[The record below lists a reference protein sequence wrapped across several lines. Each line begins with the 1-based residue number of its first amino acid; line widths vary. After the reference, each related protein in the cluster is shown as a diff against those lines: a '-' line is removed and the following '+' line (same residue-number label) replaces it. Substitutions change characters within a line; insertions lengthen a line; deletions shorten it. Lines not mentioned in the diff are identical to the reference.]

1 MRAKII
7 IGKNFGD
14 EGKGLAADYFAMKAV
29 QEGSSAVCVRH
40 NGGAQA
46 GHTVDLR
53 NGRFVFSQLSSAS
66 LRGVGTYWA
75 DSFMP
80 DLFKL
85 SDEAESFAGQWG
97 KIPDISA
104 SEMCRCTC
112 IIDVLVNMLL
122 ETSRGDARHGSCGM
136 GINEAA
142 VRSESFPLFL
152 GDVIGMSAQELYDR
166 LRTIRRE
173 YLPLRLSELSLE
185 PDNAGEYG
193 EMLKSDEVLSNAA
206 EIMCRN
212 TEYVRLMPQEKLCE
226 YDQLIFEGAQ
236 GLLLDELN
244 TEYAPHLTSSRT
256 GLFEPAR
263 ILSALNCEADGLS
276 AETVYVT
283 RSYVTRHGAGPLHYE
298 GELGIDIHDRTNV
311 RNQWQGEL
319 RTAPHGD
326 TEEFLRAVRR
336 DLAENELKTDVSLFI
351 THLNESEGDI
361 MTSGGRVSAEEFAA
375 LSEISDMFGRIYLSH
390 SPFAEEVSVYGQ
402 K

>member
-66 LRGVGTYWA
+66 LRRVGTYWA

-85 SDEAESFAGQWG
+85 SDEAESFAGLWG

-142 VRSESFPLFL
+142 V
-152 GDVIGMSAQELYDR
+152 
-166 LRTIRRE
+166 
-173 YLPLRLSELSLE
+173 
-185 PDNAGEYG
+185 
-193 EMLKSDEVLSNAA
+193 
-206 EIMCRN
+206 
-212 TEYVRLMPQEKLCE
+212 
-226 YDQLIFEGAQ
+226 
-236 GLLLDELN
+236 
-244 TEYAPHLTSSRT
+244 
-256 GLFEPAR
+256 
-263 ILSALNCEADGLS
+263 
-276 AETVYVT
+276 
-283 RSYVTRHGAGPLHYE
+283 
-298 GELGIDIHDRTNV
+298 
-311 RNQWQGEL
+311 
-319 RTAPHGD
+319 
-326 TEEFLRAVRR
+326 
-336 DLAENELKTDVSLFI
+336 
-351 THLNESEGDI
+351 
-361 MTSGGRVSAEEFAA
+361 
-375 LSEISDMFGRIYLSH
+375 
-390 SPFAEEVSVYGQ
+390 
-402 K
+402 